1 MTPFLDRVLRI
12 RKILATVFRRLW
24 ERIELP
30 FLSKAEVARRVSTK
44 FETVRR
50 KDLEAERID
59 RLTNPRNYQG
69 K

>member
-1 MTPFLDRVLRI
+1 MTPFLLRARVI
-12 RKILATVFRRLW
+12 ATTALRRLW

-30 FLSKAEVARRVSTK
+30 FLSKDEIARRTSGK
-44 FETVRR
+44 FETLRR

>member
-1 MTPFLDRVLRI
+1 MIPFLHRMLRAGAI
-12 RKILATVFRRLW
+12 VAIGLGRLW
-24 ERIELP
+24 ERIELL
-30 FLSKAEVARRVSTK
+30 FLSKDEVAKRVSGK
-44 FETVRR
+44 FETLKR